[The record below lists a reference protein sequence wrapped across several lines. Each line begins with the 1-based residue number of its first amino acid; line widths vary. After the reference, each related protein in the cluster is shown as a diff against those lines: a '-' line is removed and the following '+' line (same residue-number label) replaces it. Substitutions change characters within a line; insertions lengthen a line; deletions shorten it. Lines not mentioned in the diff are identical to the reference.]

1 MIHSVS
7 EQLAYEHAA
16 DLRRDA
22 TAHPARSRARAGR
35 APGSVPSRHGLLP
48 FRSRATPV
56 GCEA

>member
-22 TAHPARSRARAGR
+22 TAHPARSRARADR
-35 APGSVPSRHGLLP
+35 AHAPARHGLLP
-48 FRSRATPV
+48 FRSRATAV